1 MLKCKNNIVNTS
13 SPLSST
19 VRRATEDH
27 LTCLKRK
34 TARRFTLIELLVVIA
49 MIAILA
55 GMLLPALNAA
65 RDRARTIQCA
75 SNIKNMTL
83 ILFNYMQEN
92 RDYMPAPIS
101 YSKGTATYGCTNWV
115 SALKKAGYIQSAH
128 GTLRCYKANPAD
140 ENRKVLLPMLGCP
153 KASGLAAAAAG
164 NPFGGW
170 YEISC
175 CADYGINYYAMN
187 SNGSNTSQN
196 IKTIVRP
203 STRVLLG
210 DATAKSFSGINFYEN
225 DSSLSARHSNSSNY
239 STADGSVHT
248 SRVTTADQLR
258 YGLE

>member
-1 MLKCKNNIVNTS
+1 MRIVNGGLKLSFLTCRGEAS
-13 SPLSST
+13 RRSRVSHLSSFQ
-19 VRRATEDH
+19 R
-27 LTCLKRK
+27 KRS
-34 TARRFTLIELLVVIA
+34 FTLIELLVVIA
-49 MIAILA
+49 IIAILA

-65 RDRARTIQCA
+65 RDRAKTIQCA

-83 ILFNYMQEN
+83 ILFNYMQDN
-92 RDYMPAPIS
+92 LDYMPAPIN
-101 YSKGTATYGCTNWV
+101 YGNGTTTYGCTNWV

-128 GTLRCYKANPAD
+128 GTLRCYKANPSD
-140 ENRKVLLPMLGCP
+140 ENRKVLLPILGCP
-153 KASGLAAAAAG
+153 KASGLPTVAAD

-170 YEISC
+170 CEIGSC
-175 CADYGINYYAMN
+175 SDYGINYYAMN

-203 STRVLLG
+203 STRILLG
-210 DATAKSFSGINFYEN
+210 DATAKSFSGVNFYEN
-225 DSSLSARHSNSSNY
+225 GSSLSARHSNSSNY